1 MTKLKKSQK
10 SMLEI
15 RVRNGILHKKIK
27 NSTMLTI
34 EKRLAQLNDFVSYF
48 GLVIMFLAIGK
59 VV

>member
-27 NSTMLTI
+27 NNTMLTI